1 MNKRIFL
8 IGNDNSTKNIMITMD
23 YNGDSSKTEI
33 KEKIQTFAVFAN
45 TIYWQQPH
53 SSVINVVN
61 GQTKEIDRNISLL
74 MQMTIMTIL
83 TNLVVVDT
91 LQQPIGEL
99 HITYLNL

>member
-33 KEKIQTFAVFAN
+33 KGGIQTFAVFAN
-45 TIYWQQPH
+45 TIYWQQPN

-61 GQTKEIDRNISLL
+61 GKTKEIDRNISLL
-74 MQMTIMTIL
+74 TQMTSL